1 MVNRCLFDM
10 SDLDVYRIYY
20 SINIYKYRFL
30 ENLPKKYIERFVLLV
45 NEDNCDYLHKRFP
58 QFEYLVCPNLGFIKR
73 IPIVGRIISLINHRK
88 FINKSNCEVFFSAS
102 NYDYNN
108 ILQLKL
114 RKVIVIHDLKS
125 IYERKGYWD
134 ARLHKL
140 KARFYYK
147 KLIKSSDIVIPISN
161 YTKKDI
167 ERTFP
172 RIDVDGKLKVIYNG
186 VPFLEKEE
194 PLFIDKNRPFILY
207 VNTLVRTK
215 NFETLLK
222 AYNNCVNKESV
233 DLFVVGKK
241 TAYWEDE
248 IEPLVK
254 QYHLEEKVRV
264 YSNLKD
270 EELKYLYSR
279 ASLFVSPSLN
289 EGFGYTP
296 IEAAMN
302 NCPVICTK
310 CEALPDT
317 TRGKVYYYENPMDEN
332 ELAAKIDG
340 VLNCPPS
347 VEELSEIASFYK
359 NTYSPNKQVAK
370 ILELL
375 FPIK

>member
-1 MVNRCLFDM
+1 M
-10 SDLDVYRIYY
+10 
-20 SINIYKYRFL
+20 
-30 ENLPKKYIERFVLLV
+30 
-45 NEDNCDYLHKRFP
+45 
-58 QFEYLVCPNLGFIKR
+58 
-73 IPIVGRIISLINHRK
+73 
-88 FINKSNCEVFFSAS
+88 
-102 NYDYNN
+102 
-108 ILQLKL
+108 
-114 RKVIVIHDLKS
+114 
-125 IYERKGYWD
+125 
-134 ARLHKL
+134 
-140 KARFYYK
+140 
-147 KLIKSSDIVIPISN
+147 
-161 YTKKDI
+161 
-167 ERTFP
+167 
-172 RIDVDGKLKVIYNG
+172 
-186 VPFLEKEE
+186 
-194 PLFIDKNRPFILY
+194 
-207 VNTLVRTK
+207 
-215 NFETLLK
+215 
-222 AYNNCVNKESV
+222 

-332 ELAAKIDG
+332 ELAAKIDS

-347 VEELSEIASFYK
+347 VEELSEIASFFK